1 MKRQPETRAALHRV
15 RRGDYDG
22 RLVRSRKSVMTNV
35 ARIFTGS
42 DWENGEQPVAYEL
55 KDFPTV
61 LHDRR
66 HLAVKISIEHVNK
79 GLRRQ
84 AIGKAC
90 KSAHIRQPDRRVDR
104 GSVATPDSSGSSTR
118 PGIVADVGIKQNA
131 SRTLQQAILGNAG
144 QWSDNG
150 FDGGNLGVREAVR
163 LLSCEGCA
171 MNAAACEKQ
180 RHREIIRRALR

>member
-15 RRGDYDG
+15 RRGDYDA

-66 HLAVKISIEHVNK
+66 HLAVKISIEHINK

-90 KSAHIRQPDRRVDR
+90 KSRI
-104 GSVATPDSSGSSTR
+104 SDSQ
-118 PGIVADVGIKQNA
+118 I
-131 SRTLQQAILGNAG
+131 
-144 QWSDNG
+144 
-150 FDGGNLGVREAVR
+150 
-163 LLSCEGCA
+163 
-171 MNAAACEKQ
+171 AAL
-180 RHREIIRRALR
+180 I